1 MLKKEWR
8 QLFSE
13 YCFRCI
19 LQTVW
24 KEIHSYFDNHSL
36 QRVLTECKHFQHFP
50 GIGMLQF
57 CTIWRFFFPHKYLFF
72 YTWRGCEGERSAT
85 WGQCSSG
92 VRIFVRVNSVIWSR
106 NRPKS
111 DILEVGVEK
120 QSFFSS
126 LRRDTF
132 TVVRNNWLLPSFSS
146 PFFSCDSSLVWNWQR
161 HFKN

>member
-1 MLKKEWR
+1 MKAIILWT
-8 QLFSE
+8 
-13 YCFRCI
+13 CFRCI

-24 KEIHSYFDNHSL
+24 KEIYSYFDNHSL

-92 VRIFVRVNSVIWSR
+92 VCIFVRVNSVIWSR

-111 DILEVGVEK
+111 DILEGGGEENSL
-120 QSFFSS
+120 SFLHFDMTHSPLS
-126 LRRDTF
+126 ETIDCY
-132 TVVRNNWLLPSFSS
+132 LPFVAFLQLWQFAGLKLAASF
-146 PFFSCDSSLVWNWQR
+146 
-161 HFKN
+161 